1 MIYLIISVLLVSAG
15 VFLFLFSFFYS
26 EKNVSR
32 TPPENEKKQSGYFAV
47 LNDEPA
53 QNENTEKIKTVKTLY
68 SDSEEVADLY
78 EDSDSDHKKT
88 FNNSRNSESAAVNYT
103 GMSTADTAAVKAVL
117 FEDSSG
123 AVDYSTLS
131 IPLDLSADYSG
142 IKRIGVGGFSIDETG
157 YSFISD
163 KKLYRFDVH
172 RIRDIKAGKNY
183 LALMPLSDSATK
195 LFIFDKEYPVIK
207 EAEEKFS
214 PYRKG

>member
-15 VFLFLFSFFYS
+15 IFLFLFSFFYVENNGNLS
-26 EKNVSR
+26 ASNSKKDHSRKISVLSDNDSHSKNTR
-32 TPPENEKKQSGYFAV
+32 E
-47 LNDEPA
+47 
-53 QNENTEKIKTVKTLY
+53 IKTVKTLY

-78 EDSDSDHKKT
+78 EGSSPDQKESV
-88 FNNSRNSESAAVNYT
+88 NNEKNMGSSAGSSS
-103 GMSTADTAAVKAVL
+103 GMSSPDAVAVKAVL
-117 FEDSSG
+117 FEDFSG
-123 AVDYSTLS
+123 AVDYSMLS

-142 IKRIGVGGFSIDETG
+142 IKRIGIGGFSIDETG
-157 YSFISD
+157 YNFICD

-183 LALMPLSDSATK
+183 LALIPLSDSATK
-195 LFIFDKEYPVIK
+195 LFIFDNENPIIK

>member
-15 VFLFLFSFFYS
+15 VFLFLFSFFYAENTGNRLS
-26 EKNVSR
+26 LR
-32 TPPENEKKQSGYFAV
+32 NEKTHSGYSAV
-47 LNDEPA
+47 LSEEPA
-53 QNENTEKIKTVKTLY
+53 QNNNSKEIKTVKTLY
-68 SDSEEVADLY
+68 SDSEEVSDLY
-78 EDSDSDHKKT
+78 EVSDSDHKKSL
-88 FNNSRNSESAAVNYT
+88 NNSNKFESASGNNTVK
-103 GMSTADTAAVKAVL
+103 SSADTAGVKAVL

-142 IKRIGVGGFSIDETG
+142 IKRIGIGGFSIDETG

-172 RIRDIKAGKNY
+172 RIRDIKAGRNY

-195 LFIFDKEYPVIK
+195 LFIFDKEYSIIK